1 MQCCQKLLNEP
12 YLPAEH
18 RERVQNNMNIYM
30 KAFQQFQV
38 NLEQQQKEWSA
49 KIAKES
55 NKTTLKVSP
64 EAATVKL

>member
-1 MQCCQKLLNEP
+1 
-12 YLPAEH
+12 
-18 RERVQNNMNIYM
+18 M

>member
-1 MQCCQKLLNEP
+1 
-12 YLPAEH
+12 
-18 RERVQNNMNIYM
+18 M

-64 EAATVKL
+64 EAVTVKL